1 MPTGLEALFRK
12 LLSCIDALNSWVEA
26 PRSFEASPGRAEP
39 EPEPELSWPEMAM
52 VDNFV
57 DLMPTDEV
65 RCDPRCLM
73 RLGLLVAVK
82 LSMVSES
89 KEYELETE
97 PGPEHEHELE
107 PELCFIVQ
115 SGLPLLLSHD
125 VTTGLVVLF
134 G

>member
-1 MPTGLEALFRK
+1 MN
-12 LLSCIDALNSWVEA
+12 CIDALIGWVEE
-26 PRSFEASPGRAEP
+26 PRSFEGSPGGGGA
-39 EPEPELSWPEMAM
+39 EPEPELSWPEMAV

-65 RCDPRCLM
+65 RCDPCCMM

-89 KEYELETE
+89 KECELETE
-97 PGPEHEHELE
+97 TGPEPEELG

-125 VTTGLVVLF
+125 VPTGLEALF
-134 G
+134 K

>member
-1 MPTGLEALFRK
+1 M
-12 LLSCIDALNSWVEA
+12 DALIGWVGA
-26 PRSFEASPGRAEP
+26 PRSFEASPGGGGAEPEP
-39 EPEPELSWPEMAM
+39 EPEPELSWPEMAV

-65 RCDPRCLM
+65 RCDPRCLI

-89 KEYELETE
+89 KECELETE
-97 PGPEHEHELE
+97 TGPEPEELG

-125 VTTGLVVLF
+125 VPTELVALF
-134 G
+134 R